1 MKIFFIVLTFL
12 FFISTAFSNSSD
24 GVFGYWMSYNLKSK
38 KPEAIVLIYE
48 KNNYLYG
55 KVVRL
60 LPERI
65 KELKEMGEYPPLC
78 KKCPDDFKDNPMI
91 GLNFIY
97 GLKKSGDIWEGGNIL
112 DPETGKIYK
121 VKIWVDKEDPD
132 TLIVRGYVGPFY
144 RTQRWKRVIT
154 EKEK

>member
-1 MKIFFIVLTFL
+1 MKKVFFIVAFL
-12 FFISTAFSNSSD
+12 CYSLFVSANDSSD
-24 GVFGYWMSYNLKSK
+24 VFGYWMSYNQKSK

-48 KNNYLYG
+48 KENILYG

-78 KKCPDDFKDNPMI
+78 KKCPDDFKDKPII

-97 GLKKSGDIWEGGNIL
+97 GLKNSGDIWEGGKIL

>member
-1 MKIFFIVLTFL
+1 MKKVFFIVAFL
-12 FFISTAFSNSSD
+12 CYSLFVSANDSSD
-24 GVFGYWMSYNLKSK
+24 VFGYWMSYNLKSK

-48 KNNYLYG
+48 KENILYG

-78 KKCPDDFKDNPMI
+78 KKCPDDFKDKPII

-97 GLKKSGDIWEGGNIL
+97 GLKKSGDIWEGGKIL

-121 VKIWVDKEDPD
+121 VKIWVDKEDID
-132 TLIVRGYVGPFY
+132 TLIVRGYVGLLY
-144 RTQRWKRVIT
+144 RTQKWERIT
-154 EKEK
+154 PEEQK